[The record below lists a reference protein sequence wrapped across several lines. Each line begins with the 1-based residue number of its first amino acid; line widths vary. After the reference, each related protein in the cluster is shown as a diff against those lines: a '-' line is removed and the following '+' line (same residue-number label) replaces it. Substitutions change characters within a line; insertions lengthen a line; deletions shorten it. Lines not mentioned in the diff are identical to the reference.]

1 MLNLD
6 GYITLTDFGLSKQ
19 NVNKSHRTNSFCG
32 TPDYIPPEIIK
43 QDEPYSQ
50 EVDLW
55 SFGVFLYEILC
66 GYCPFKGH
74 NTQELYNNI
83 INSCDK
89 QEISYP
95 MCVSVSARDLINKL
109 LTKASN
115 RITISEIKSH
125 EFFKGISW
133 EDLLQKKIKPPFKP
147 RVSDE
152 EDTKY
157 FVNYNY
163 NTHTNNNNNNIEEE
177 EMSFTTTMCSELNE
191 DPFDGFSFNESNH
204 TCNINDELTFNDVD
218 NVF

>member
-1 MLNLD
+1 
-6 GYITLTDFGLSKQ
+6 
-19 NVNKSHRTNSFCG
+19 
-32 TPDYIPPEIIK
+32 
-43 QDEPYSQ
+43 
-50 EVDLW
+50 
-55 SFGVFLYEILC
+55 
-66 GYCPFKGH
+66 
-74 NTQELYNNI
+74 
-83 INSCDK
+83 
-89 QEISYP
+89 

-115 RITISEIKSH
+115 RITISEIKAH

-163 NTHTNNNNNNIEEE
+163 NTHTNNNNNIEEE